1 MLFVI
6 TTYANVA
13 SVKLTAKLLQR
24 LREALN
30 VSNAEIVTV
39 SIENVQVNT
48 QSFAD
53 ISYAFSVTVSLL
65 WFTLKSIAKQ
75 AVHLYLPL

>member
-24 LREALN
+24 LRVLFMPELN
-30 VSNAEIVTV
+30 VWNAEIVTV
-39 SIENVQVNT
+39 SIENVQFNT
-48 QSFAD
+48 QVFRWYF
-53 ISYAFSVTVSLL
+53 IC
-65 WFTLKSIAKQ
+65 I
-75 AVHLYLPL
+75 